1 MTNLAAIDHLLDK
14 EAATCRAIVETPK
27 GSRSKYTYDP
37 EIGVFELSGLLPTG
51 MSFPL
56 DFGFIPATIAQD
68 GDPLDV
74 LIIGDEPCS
83 VGCISHIQLLGVIE
97 AEQRERDGT
106 VVRNDRLIA
115 RLALSISYG
124 HTAHIDDLGTL
135 FIEHLGQFFVNYNQ
149 LKGKVFTVVAT
160 GGPDRAVRLVSEAS
174 TAPDD
179 ERSRLPVP
187 YHAHDRNGSSDL
199 W

>member
-1 MTNLAAIDHLLDK
+1 MH
-14 EAATCRAIVETPK
+14 
-27 GSRSKYTYDP
+27 
-37 EIGVFELSGLLPTG
+37 
-51 MSFPL
+51 
-56 DFGFIPATIAQD
+56 IPHPA
-68 GDPLDV
+68 
-74 LIIGDEPCS
+74 
-83 VGCISHIQLLGVIE
+83 LGVIE

-106 VVRNDRLIA
+106 LVRNDRLIA

-149 LKGKVFTVVAT
+149 LKGKAFTVVAT

-174 TAPDD
+174 TTPDD

-187 YHAHDRNGSSDL
+187 YQAHDRNGSSDFR
-199 W
+199 